1 MVTVFSLFTTNGKRR
16 SFINFVTWI
25 NRLTDVITLSN
36 GVTWR
41 IQQKKRFLITRYKH
55 RIEIP
60 LFLCSLSYKGVWKL
74 KFYVI

>member
-25 NRLTDVITLSN
+25 NRLTDVVTLSN

-41 IQQKKRFLITRYKH
+41 IQQKKRFFITRTFWGKMTSSVIWY
-55 RIEIP
+55 E
-60 LFLCSLSYKGVWKL
+60 SL
-74 KFYVI
+74 